1 MIGVYKCEPNGVFIR
16 HLSLTPPSLNLS
28 NFHGLCFDGS
38 GHIIATN
45 GDNDVY
51 TCLEPM
57 ENALDMWRVYISDF
71 LISSTKMWILL
82 FAVFIE
88 RTSPTYLHVSAKPDW
103 NVRATN

>member
-1 MIGVYKCEPNGVFIR
+1 MIGMYKCEPNGVFIR

-51 TCLEPM
+51 VIRTNGECIGHV
-57 ENALDMWRVYISDF
+57 ASISDF
-71 LISSTKMWILL
+71 LISSTKMWWILL
-82 FAVFIE
+82 FTVFIE
-88 RTSPTYLHVSAKPDW
+88 RTSPTYNYSASCISK
-103 NVRATN
+103 T